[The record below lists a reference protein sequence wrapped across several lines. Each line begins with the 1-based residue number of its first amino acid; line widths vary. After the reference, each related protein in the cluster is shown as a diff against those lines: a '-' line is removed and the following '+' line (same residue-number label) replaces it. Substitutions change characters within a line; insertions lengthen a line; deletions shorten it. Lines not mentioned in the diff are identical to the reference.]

1 MCRIAVP
8 LPIWDASAAKFRRAD
23 FDRQN
28 VALLTPGAGLIYGL
42 AGLILGI
49 SAVRI
54 YETSGVA
61 LSELSKLL
69 NQENA
74 LSVPCLKHFRN
85 YCGPI
90 KLATCGFPWEKTTK
104 TPAASRISG
113 RAALAGNNDVRLS
126 SRKAGADHLSSETVE
141 CPSGEPPRHAGAGGV
156 TGVPELG
163 RGRRSRM
170 RLLKCRRELLLGLV
184 ER

>member
-1 MCRIAVP
+1 MVCQIKVREKRDKRDKSLLMCRIAVP
-8 LPIWDASAAKFRRAD
+8 LPIWDTSAAKFRRAD

-42 AGLILGI
+42 AGPILGI

-90 KLATCGFPWEKTTK
+90 KLATCGFP
-104 TPAASRISG
+104 
-113 RAALAGNNDVRLS
+113 
-126 SRKAGADHLSSETVE
+126 
-141 CPSGEPPRHAGAGGV
+141 
-156 TGVPELG
+156 
-163 RGRRSRM
+163 
-170 RLLKCRRELLLGLV
+170 
-184 ER
+184 